1 MKEER
6 IYLIALIVLAVLA
19 SIKQVPVDAAIWAGL
34 LAIVGIIGGV
44 MVSYPEVTQR
54 LLIYAIAA
62 VLPIID
68 NTLDAVWV
76 IGPWFNI
83 MLDNMALGIQG
94 LAVGMFV
101 MALIGRLQGSSAS
114 S

>member
-19 SIKQVPVDAAIWAGL
+19 SIKQVPVDAAIWGGL

-44 MVSYPEVTQR
+44 MISYPEVTQR
-54 LLIYAIAA
+54 LLIYVVAA
-62 VLPIID
+62 ALPMID

-76 IGPWFNI
+76 VGPWLN
-83 MLDNMALGIQG
+83 MLLDNLALGIQG
-94 LAVGMFV
+94 LAVGMFA
-101 MALIGRLQGSSAS
+101 MAMVGRLQGSSAS